1 MLFTK
6 YDYSASLTRER
17 VKKLQKDK
25 GIKNSDDMMKEIG
38 VSVNAIRQMSD
49 NKGIGCFALARI
61 ADRLETTTDYL
72 LGRSDIPN
80 MNISVTQ
87 TDSIIE
93 SSQIGVVNNTPER
106 TAPVKELD
114 EMTTELVKAFKALS
128 FKDKLEIMNAVMK
141 KSQK

>member
-1 MLFTK
+1 
-6 YDYSASLTRER
+6 
-17 VKKLQKDK
+17 
-25 GIKNSDDMMKEIG
+25 
-38 VSVNAIRQMSD
+38 
-49 NKGIGCFALARI
+49 
-61 ADRLETTTDYL
+61 
-72 LGRSDIPN
+72 

-114 EMTTELVKAFKALS
+114 EMATELVRAFKALS